1 MFFIETNYKNIESI
15 EDAKAKLNKIKRGR
29 SEADFMDWFKH
40 ILKLLALGGGWLHLL
55 LLGLSDFMAMPGSA
69 KDKVRRINQLI
80 TATNKALVYAD

>member
-29 SEADFMDWFKH
+29 SEADFMDWFKY

-69 KDKVRRINQLI
+69 KDKVRRIN
-80 TATNKALVYAD
+80 